1 MADEQV
7 SFLSGFESDQPM
19 EADALQSKC
28 VLVFLAEGF
37 EDSEAA
43 VLVDVLGWTHYRPTI
58 ACIDVEIAALHK
70 VVHGAFGSS
79 YEADVLIAD
88 TEIDRYDAL
97 VIPGGFHNRGFDEA
111 YCEEVRDLA
120 RAAHVRG
127 IPIATMCVG
136 VLPVA
141 ESGVLVGRVATTYA
155 LSSRHDNEGRL
166 REMGCTVASGT
177 FAVDGGVISCSG
189 PAQAEEVAFELLK
202 QLVGSQAAEEV
213 ARYRRGKSW

>member
-1 MADEQV
+1 MADEKV
-7 SFLSGFESDQPM
+7 SFLSGFESDQPV
-19 EADALQSKC
+19 AVDALQSKR

-37 EDSEAA
+37 EDAEAA

-58 ACIDVEIAALHK
+58 ARIDVEIAALHK
-70 VVHGAFGSS
+70 VVHGAFGSC
-79 YEADVLIAD
+79 YEADVLVAD
-88 TEIDRYDAL
+88 ADIGRYDAL

-111 YCEEVRDLA
+111 YCEEVRNLVRVAYD
-120 RAAHVRG
+120 RG

-141 ESGVLVGRVATTYA
+141 ESGVLEGRVATTYA

-177 FAVDGGVISCSG
+177 LVVDGGVISCSG
-189 PAQAEEVAFELLK
+189 PAQAEGVAFELLR
-202 QLVGSQAAEEV
+202 QLAGSQAVEEV
-213 ARYRRGKSW
+213 ARYRRGKI